1 MSGEA
6 PAERATQ
13 SAARGEAPPRRGA
26 SVPGREWALLGA
38 GLILAGAG
46 FLYRGS
52 PRAGGTLVWADLTL
66 VPDDANRLACASAHD
81 FSGFRCA
88 HGPDGARVPELA
100 RPLVP
105 AVTTGRELYFVAGL
119 FQDPDLARHLASA
132 RARPNERFTVRCQLR
147 LIERT
152 RELRVRFHLDT
163 PFAPAEPGWVAD
175 AVSCHLPSKP

>member
-1 MSGEA
+1 MSDE
-6 PAERATQ
+6 PSAERT
-13 SAARGEAPPRRGA
+13 SSPTARGGEPRHGDASAPRR
-26 SVPGREWALLGA
+26 EWMLLGA
-38 GLILAGAG
+38 GLLLAVAG

-66 VPDDANRLACASAHD
+66 VPEDAIRLACAAGQD

-88 HGPDGARVPELA
+88 HGADGARVPGVA

-119 FQDPDLARHLASA
+119 FQDPDLARHLASV
-132 RARPNERFTVRCQLR
+132 RGRPSERFTARCRLR

-152 RELRVRFHLDT
+152 REVRVRFQLDA

-175 AVSCHLPSKP
+175 AVSCQLPQKP